1 MLRDSRDLETS
12 APSRAALEGFEQAT
26 SLMAGFFADPLAKID
41 AVLAEHPDFP
51 LAHAF
56 RANLM
61 VSSSEASAVPEI
73 RKSVAAIADSRIA
86 TDRDRAHAAAATAW
100 ADGDFDLASER
111 YDAIVKTW
119 PRDLMALQFAHQLD
133 FLTGDRD
140 GLAATPA
147 FVLSHWRGAALPGE
161 GYVHGMHAFGLEE
174 NADYARAEDAG
185 RRAVE
190 HEPRDAWAIHAVA
203 HVMEMQGR
211 DRDGAQWLTARSAD
225 WAPENMLAC
234 HNWWHLA
241 LYHLERNE
249 TEAALDLYDGPIR
262 VQGSTIAMEMVDAS
276 AMLWRLGLRGVDVG
290 ARWQELADC
299 WATQAPGF
307 YAFNDVH
314 ALIAFASARRHADAE
329 ATLDAM
335 HRATRGGGANAVA
348 SEQVG
353 LRLGCGIAAFVRG
366 DYATTVQ
373 LLASLP
379 SVARRMGGSNAQR
392 DLIDLTL
399 VEAALRAGLSDT
411 AARLTRERLAAK
423 PESPFARMLSVR
435 SGGLALAA

>member
-1 MLRDSRDLETS
+1 MLRDCRDLETS
-12 APSRAALEGFEQAT
+12 APSRVALEGYEHAAG
-26 SLMAGFFADPLAKID
+26 LMAGFFADPLAKID

-61 VSSSEASAVPEI
+61 VSSSEGGAVPEI
-73 RKSVAAIADSRIA
+73 RKSVAAIAASGRA
-86 TDRDRAHAAAATAW
+86 TDRDRAHAAAAAAW
-100 ADGDFDLASER
+100 ADGDFDLASQR
-111 YDAIVKTW
+111 YDAIVRQW

-140 GLAATPA
+140 GLVATPT
-147 FVLSHWRGAALPGE
+147 FVLNHWQGASLPGE
-161 GYVHGMHAFGLEE
+161 GFVHGMHAFGLEE
-174 NADYARAEDAG
+174 NADYARAEEAG
-185 RRAVE
+185 VRAVE

-211 DRDGAQWLTARSAD
+211 DQEGVQWLSTRSAD

-241 LYHLERNE
+241 LYYLERND
-249 TEAALDLYDGPIR
+249 TAAALELYDGPIR

-276 AMLWRLGLRGVDVG
+276 AMLWRLSLRGIDVG

-299 WATQAPGF
+299 WATQQAGF

-314 ALIAFASARRHADAE
+314 ALMAFASARRDAE
-329 ATLDAM
+329 ANALLDAM
-335 HRATRGGGANAVA
+335 QRATLARGTNAVA
-348 SEQVG
+348 TEQVG
-353 LRLGCGIAAFVRG
+353 LKLARAIAAFTRA
-366 DYATTVQ
+366 DYRTVVQ
-373 LLASLP
+373 LLAPLP
-379 SVARRMGGSNAQR
+379 AVAHRIGGSNAQR
-392 DLIDLTL
+392 DLIQLTL
-399 VEAALRAGLSDT
+399 LEAALRGGARATAKRLAEARM
-411 AARLTRERLAAK
+411 AAR

-435 SGGLALAA
+435 SGGLARAA